1 MKSQILTGFD
11 KFLKVVKSVLTLIRI
26 CKGFHKKQA
35 ACFFSVWHRKGHFA
49 SHTCFGLI
57 IFFEIPYSNT
67 AVRIPLSGFTCTGR
81 VRSGIF
87 AGPEITLP
95 S

>member
-35 ACFFSVWHRKGHFA
+35 ACFFFSMAQEGAFCQSYLLW
-49 SHTCFGLI
+49 TDY
-57 IFFEIPYSNT
+57 FF
-67 AVRIPLSGFTCTGR
+67 
-81 VRSGIF
+81 
-87 AGPEITLP
+87 
-95 S
+95 